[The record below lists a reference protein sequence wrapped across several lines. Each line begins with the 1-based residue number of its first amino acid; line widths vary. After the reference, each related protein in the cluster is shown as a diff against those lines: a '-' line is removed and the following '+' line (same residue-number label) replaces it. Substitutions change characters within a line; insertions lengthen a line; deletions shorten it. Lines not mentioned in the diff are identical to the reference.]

1 MSVLLFVL
9 QIVPSDLIVVS
20 TNRTCVSQS
29 DDYLIRML
37 VLTLTLD
44 PFPQPFYHYT
54 DFQMPADLP
63 AWCVSS
69 DHRSSSLNVC

>member
-20 TNRTCVSQS
+20 TNRTCVSRFDNS
-29 DDYLIRML
+29 LIQML
-37 VLTLTLD
+37 ALTLTLD

-63 AWCVSS
+63 AWCVNS
-69 DHRSSSLNVC
+69 DSRSSSLNLC